1 MKKQLVVVA
10 GALSAVVLLTAFGSG
25 RFGCGGTPEERFD
38 RAKGYAQDKIDD
50 RLDDL
55 DATDAQRARIAE
67 LQRSLFAEARP
78 LFLSHQQTKQELLHE
93 LQGQTPDA
101 ARLHALVDA
110 RVAAYQAMAHRLVDA
125 SVEVHALLTP
135 EQRAELQREF
145 GER

>member
-1 MKKQLVVVA
+1 MKKQLAVVV
-10 GALSAVVLLTAFGSG
+10 GALSAVVLLTAFGPG
-25 RFGCGGTPEERFD
+25 RFSCGGTPEERFD
-38 RAKGYAQDKIDD
+38 RAQGYAQDKIDD

-78 LFLSHQQTKQELLHE
+78 LFLSHQQTKQELFQE
-93 LQGQTPDA
+93 LKGQSPDA

-110 RVAAYQAMAHRLVDA
+110 RAAAYQAMAHRLVDA